1 MHMFPKLQ
9 IISSKKNGFYWVFIV
24 LIRNVFLKLRGWLRE
39 LEA

>member
-9 IISSKKNGFYWVFIV
+9 IIISKKNGFYWVFIV
-24 LIRNVFLKLRGWLRE
+24 LIRNVFLKLRGWHIE